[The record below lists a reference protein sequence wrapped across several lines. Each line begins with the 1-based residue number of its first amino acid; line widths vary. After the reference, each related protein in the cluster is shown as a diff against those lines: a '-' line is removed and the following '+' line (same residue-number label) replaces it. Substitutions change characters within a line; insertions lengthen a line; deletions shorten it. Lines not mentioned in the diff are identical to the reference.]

1 MGYKTISLSEEAYN
15 RLLER
20 KAEGESFSDVVL
32 KLTRNSTLKDLV
44 GILSENDCLKLEKNI
59 EKIRKNRLSMYQK
72 SIEDDWL
79 DKS

>member
-20 KAEGESFSDVVL
+20 KGEGESFSDVVL
-32 KLTRNSTLKDLV
+32 KLTRNSTLRDLV
-44 GILSENDCLKLEKNI
+44 GILSEKDCIKLEKNI
-59 EKIRKNRLSMYQK
+59 AKIRKNRITIHQK

-79 DKS
+79 DET